1 MAITKQNTPGSRNIN
16 IQYVQNLFRLFP
28 VQRIALH
35 LYAYITVFRIFILT
49 LVSLTFLSIHWT
61 IDAKVCTLKKK
72 ASRKEPGLALA
83 IQFPP
88 NQ

>member
-49 LVSLTFLSIHWT
+49 LVSLIFLSIHWT
-61 IDAKVCTLKKK
+61 YCKLFSTRPIVETNEWDLNST
-72 ASRKEPGLALA
+72 
-83 IQFPP
+83 
-88 NQ
+88 N